1 MNESQRKICR
11 ICCVVI
17 WILLPGCAGFAFTP
31 PLSEP
36 DKKNAEAAEHSA
48 HDGE

>member
-1 MNESQRKICR
+1 MKKALCA
-11 ICCVVI
+11 VI
-17 WILLPGCAGFAFTP
+17 IMFFLSGCAGFAFTP

-36 DKKNAEAAEHSA
+36 DKKNAEAAGHSA

>member
-1 MNESQRKICR
+1 MKKALSA
-11 ICCVVI
+11 VI
-17 WILLPGCAGFAFTP
+17 MLFLSGCAGFAFTP

-36 DKKNAEAAEHSA
+36 SDKKNAEAAEHSA